1 LVLTGYA
8 FIFAI
13 LDLSA
18 IRTKSGR
25 LTACILRKTWPRWIF
40 AVISLIP
47 SSAAILLVEP
57 AGDDQLHHLPL
68 ASGQFVK
75 PLVQLGDEFLF
86 GTEGAILL
94 QRHFNGIE
102 EVLIV
107 EGLGKKLDELCGKL
121 G

>member
-1 LVLTGYA
+1 MDLRGH
-8 FIFAI
+8 FA
-13 LDLSA
+13 DPEFGSD
-18 IRTKSGR
+18 
-25 LTACILRKTWPRWIF
+25 
-40 AVISLIP
+40 
-47 SSAAILLVEP
+47 LLVEP

-121 G
+121 GDEVDQAAW